1 MVIGPVPPLRH
12 DFLAIA
18 EADRVIPFH
27 RKAALRHII
36 EGLLHE
42 SEFFPTEAGDHPLG
56 VGIFGFT
63 DTIVRDAVVGTTFE
77 IDEDEFDEHVVIS
90 FVPHDAAL
98 NMRITSFGPEIWLL
112 YIGFPYDYQ
121 TQHYMH
127 KSVDKFGQLVEWHNP
142 RGDRRF
148 VLLKVRVIHLK
159 FVPKSLVMRQLGGA
173 RQSWT
178 VAVTMLRSS
187 DWNAHI
193 PDVPPATEDPAPED
207 GLPHPLYG
215 DNLTAEQI
223 YQMQLH
229 NWIAQNAAAN
239 INEDAANEVAAQEAA
254 TNVQFQPQ
262 WGVWPPSSA
271 LTSGCVQLSGLAG
284 R

>member
-1 MVIGPVPPLRH
+1 
-12 DFLAIA
+12 
-18 EADRVIPFH
+18 
-27 RKAALRHII
+27 
-36 EGLLHE
+36 
-42 SEFFPTEAGDHPLG
+42 
-56 VGIFGFT
+56 
-63 DTIVRDAVVGTTFE
+63 
-77 IDEDEFDEHVVIS
+77 
-90 FVPHDAAL
+90 
-98 NMRITSFGPEIWLL
+98 
-112 YIGFPYDYQ
+112 
-121 TQHYMH
+121 MH

-239 INEDAANEVAAQEAA
+239 VNEDAANEVAAQEAA
-254 TNVQFQPQ
+254 ANV
-262 WGVWPPSSA
+262 
-271 LTSGCVQLSGLAG
+271 
-284 R
+284 